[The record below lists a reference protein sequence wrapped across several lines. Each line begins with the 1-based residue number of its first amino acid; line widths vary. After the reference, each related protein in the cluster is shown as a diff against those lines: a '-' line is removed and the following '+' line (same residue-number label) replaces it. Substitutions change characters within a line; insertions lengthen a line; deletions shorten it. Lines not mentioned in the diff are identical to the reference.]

1 MLTFFFFFGMHFISQ
16 GNTEEIVEANS
27 VDSAIQQV
35 VGSGG
40 QRVITIVTD
49 GVPLGTLQTAVP
61 TSSLSQPFIVTM
73 EDGQQGTEEPSLES
87 CRAALR
93 INFKKKKAPVAVNL
107 TEPREEGCL
116 CGLACQQCGIT
127 NRSPPD
133 CRAPGGVKMLAG
145 LMSVVKLASGLFA
158 V

>member
-1 MLTFFFFFGMHFISQ
+1 MHFISQ
-16 GNTEEIVEANS
+16 GNTEEIVEASS

-73 EDGQQGTEEPSLES
+73 EDGQQGTEELSLES
-87 CRAALR
+87 CKAALR
-93 INFKKKKAPVAVNL
+93 INFKKKKTTGGCKPRRATQGRLFVWLGLSAVWYNNQI
-107 TEPREEGCL
+107 P
-116 CGLACQQCGIT
+116 A
-127 NRSPPD
+127 
-133 CRAPGGVKMLAG
+133 
-145 LMSVVKLASGLFA
+145 
-158 V
+158 